1 MTEQVVVVGASGFGR
16 ECLDVLDAMVA
27 TGSDL
32 RVLGVVDDAIAEVN
46 LERLAAR
53 GVPFLG
59 TRAAWLATDP
69 GPVGYVLGIG
79 SPGVRRRL
87 VAELDGAGVRAFTAI
102 HPSATFGAQVVLDEG
117 VVVCA
122 GAAVSNNVRLGR
134 HVHVNPNATIG
145 HDADLRD
152 FVSINPAAVI
162 SGEVVVGEKTLVG
175 AAATV
180 LQGLRVGERVVVGAG
195 AVVTKDVPADTVA
208 MGVPAR
214 WQAAYSGSAT
224 ILMTED
230 RRLERQERH

>member
-1 MTEQVVVVGASGFGR
+1 MTHQVVVVGASGFGR

-27 TGSDL
+27 AGADL
-32 RVLGVVDDAIAEVN
+32 TVLGVVDDAITEVN
-46 LERLAAR
+46 RARLAAR

-59 TRAAWLATDP
+59 TRADWLATDP

-87 VAELDGAGVRAFTAI
+87 VAELEAAGLRALTAI
-102 HPSATFGAQVVLDEG
+102 HPSATFGAQVVLGEG

-162 SGEVVVGEKTLVG
+162 SGEVVVGPATLVG

-180 LQGLRVGERVVVGAG
+180 LQGLTVGERTVIGAG
-195 AVVTKDVPADTVA
+195 AVVTKSVPSDVVVV
-208 MGVPAR
+208 GVPGR
-214 WQAAYSGSAT
+214 W
-224 ILMTED
+224 
-230 RRLERQERH
+230 

>member
-16 ECLDVLDAMVA
+16 ECIDVLDAMVA
-27 TGSDL
+27 AGTDL
-32 RVLGVVDDAIAEVN
+32 EVLGVLDDDISEVN
-46 LERLAAR
+46 RERLEAR

-59 TRAAWLATDP
+59 TRGGWLATEP
-69 GPVGYVLGIG
+69 GSVAYVMGIG

-87 VAELDGAGVRAFTAI
+87 VAEMDAAGLRAFTAI
-102 HPSATFGAQVVLDEG
+102 HPSATFGARVVLDEG

-122 GAAVSNNVRLGR
+122 GAAVSNNVRLGW

-162 SGEVVVGEKTLVG
+162 SGEVVVGSGTLVG

-180 LQGLRVGERVVVGAG
+180 LQNLTVGERSVIGAG
-195 AVVTKDVPADTVA
+195 AVVTKDVPE
-208 MGVPAR
+208 GVVVKGIPGV
-214 WQAAYSGSAT
+214 WS
-224 ILMTED
+224 
-230 RRLERQERH
+230 